1 MVVMVGLLAV
11 GCTVPAAGP
20 RLVPIAAA
28 PAVGPAT
35 AAPATAAPATA
46 AFTRPGVPDAPVRA
60 IIGDIPLYP
69 NTNADQ
75 RDGSVRHPECRSRT
89 YVDYVRRVALNPS
102 HQKDPP
108 NWPRSA

>member
-28 PAVGPAT
+28 PAVGPA
-35 AAPATAAPATA
+35 PA